1 MGADLSS
8 EYAWVR
14 RPEPCVLELVSKLAR
29 EPWTDRPTC
38 VHPVLGSV
46 ARAVHDHCSPRGR
59 RELLPLAPLFLDTA
73 RTGFDLS
80 ARLVALCVSS
90 AVAGPGECGDDEHRR
105 LRNAQETACYLL
117 AGRSGAPPGRPA
129 RWWLPALDRLKLSE
143 PFYRTVVATEHA
155 AEAVVVAARGDDH
168 DVRLKRLLRQ
178 CLSLAS

>member
-1 MGADLSS
+1 MGADLTS
-8 EYAWVR
+8 EYVWVR

-46 ARAVHDHCSPRGR
+46 ARAVHDHCGPRGR
-59 RELLPLAPLFLDTA
+59 QALLPLAPLFLDTA
-73 RTGFDLS
+73 RAGFDLS
-80 ARLVALCVSS
+80 ARLVALCVST
-90 AVAGPGECGDDEHRR
+90 ALAAPGEVAGDERTR
-105 LRNAQETACYLL
+105 LLNAQETASYLL
-117 AGRSGAPPGRPA
+117 AGRSGAPPGGPA
-129 RWWLPALDRLKLSE
+129 RWWLPALDRLKLGE

-155 AEAVVVAARGDDH
+155 AEAVVVAARGGDH